1 MFRSFF
7 LSIAPHT
14 MKISKK
20 SDAFT
25 LIELLVV
32 ISIIAILAS
41 IAIPVFGTAQEKAQQ
56 NKAMQQAKGI
66 FYGLKM
72 FAGDHNGAFP
82 SSPDQDEGNAA
93 SGELKNA
100 NEAYANLIP
109 SYVQSEAPFGI
120 PSSAWC
126 KVGNVAKGPDNDI
139 SDRNKVLERGENTFA
154 YVNGLSDTSNA
165 NYPILADGFAE
176 GSTTDPKYSNVEGTK
191 GGVWKGKRA
200 IVVRCDG
207 SSTIENVNSKTLKVT
222 RKGQGGA
229 KNLFSEEVSQKDPW
243 LVGTK
248 VLNPE

>member
-1 MFRSFF
+1 
-7 LSIAPHT
+7 
-14 MKISKK
+14 MKISHK

-56 NKAMQQAKGI
+56 NKAMQQSKGI

-82 SSPDQDEGNAA
+82 SSPDQDE
-93 SGELKNA
+93 SSSSTGELKDA

-109 SYVQSEAPFGI
+109 GYVQSEAPFGI
-120 PSSAWC
+120 PSSAYC
-126 KVGNVAKGPDNDI
+126 KVNGVYKGPDNDI
-139 SDRNKVLERGENTFA
+139 SSRNKILERGENTFA

-165 NYPILADGFAE
+165 SYPILADGFAP
-176 GSTTDPKYSNVEGTK
+176 GSTSDPKYSKVEGTM

-200 IVVRCDG
+200 IIVRCDG
-207 SSTIENVNSKTLKVT
+207 SASIENVNQQSLKVT
-222 RKGQGGA
+222 RKGQGN
-229 KNLFSEEVSQKDPW
+229 KNLFSPDNNENDPW
-243 LVGTK
+243 LVGCK
-248 VLNPE
+248 VLNPRS

>member
-1 MFRSFF
+1 
-7 LSIAPHT
+7 
-14 MKISKK
+14 MKKLHK

-82 SSPDQDEGNAA
+82 SSPDQDEGNGNT
-93 SGELKNA
+93 GELKDA

-109 SYVQSEAPFGI
+109 GYVQSESPFGI
-120 PSSAWC
+120 PSSAYC
-126 KVGNVAKGPDNDI
+126 KVGNVYKGPDNDI
-139 SDRNKVLERGENTFA
+139 SSRQKVLERGENTFA
-154 YVNGLSDTSNA
+154 YVSGLSDTSNA
-165 NYPILADGFAE
+165 NYPILADGFKP
-176 GSTTDPKYSNVEGTK
+176 GSTSDPAYSKVEGTL

-207 SSTIENVNSKTLKVT
+207 SATVEVCNSQTAKVT
-222 RKGQGGA
+222 RKGQGN
-229 KNLFSEEVSQKDPW
+229 KNLFSEDSSETDPW
-243 LVGTK
+243 LVGCK
-248 VLNPE
+248 VLNPKS